1 MEVNGRIAYE
11 VALNKVLEKEKQLI
25 ELTVLYNEALNEIKT
40 LQEELDE
47 LKPKED

>member
-25 ELTVLYNEALNEIKT
+25 ELTVLYNEALNEIKV

>member
-25 ELTVLYNEALNEIKT
+25 ELTVLYNEALNEIKA
-40 LQEELDE
+40 LQEELEE
-47 LKPKED
+47 LKSKED

>member
-25 ELTVLYNEALNEIKT
+25 ELTVLYNEALNEIKV
-40 LQEELDE
+40 LQEKLDE